1 MKNKSKN
8 NTNRRQKVL
17 AFIALAGL
25 FASGLMV
32 GLAFTKTKYVEK
44 DVAPV
49 TSVSQDETLP
59 EKTCSAVE
67 RLLSQRLY
75 KEEDLNERDCS
86 GFLANADVYKQMI
99 ENGCPENQDKYTVSL
114 QRNLDLARAVCYADE
129 LVQAGIVIE
138 ETNADETCL
147 KIEEEM
153 LRKICRDCGGTSWH
167 LDNAKVYSIL
177 AERGCPEN
185 SQKYVDLAKQ
195 EIAIARALEDD
206 KFSEG
211 ETLEVVETYKRINM
225 QAAAEEVFEKAK
237 QLTNPAIDFILQVE
251 KIINE

>member
-17 AFIALAGL
+17 AFIASAGL

-44 DVAPV
+44 DIAPV
-49 TSVSQDETLP
+49 TEDVLAESVADKTCDMVEKVLEPRLEPTKNANTDDHEWNIRVYNKLIKYGCAENVQKYSDLLER
-59 EKTCSAVE
+59 EKT
-67 RLLSQRLY
+67 LL
-75 KEEDLNERDCS
+75 
-86 GFLANADVYKQMI
+86 NA
-99 ENGCPENQDKYTVSL
+99 L
-114 QRNLDLARAVCYADE
+114 QFDIVDDNSRVCE
-129 LVQAGIVIE
+129 
-138 ETNADETCL
+138 
-147 KIEEEM
+147 KIESEM
-153 LRKICRDCGGTSWH
+153 LIGICDRCGGTERH

>member
-49 TSVSQDETLP
+49 ISVSQDETLP
-59 EKTCSAVE
+59 EKTC
-67 RLLSQRLY
+67 
-75 KEEDLNERDCS
+75 
-86 GFLANADVYKQMI
+86 
-99 ENGCPENQDKYTVSL
+99 
-114 QRNLDLARAVCYADE
+114 AR
-129 LVQAGIVIE
+129 
-138 ETNADETCL
+138 
-147 KIEEEM
+147 IEEEM
-153 LRKICRDCGGTSWH
+153 LIRIDDSWNTDSH